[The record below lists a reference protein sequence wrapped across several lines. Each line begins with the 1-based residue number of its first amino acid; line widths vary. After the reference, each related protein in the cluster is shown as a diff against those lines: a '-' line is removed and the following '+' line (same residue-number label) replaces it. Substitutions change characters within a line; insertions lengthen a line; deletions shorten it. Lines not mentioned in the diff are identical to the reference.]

1 MASPRTGK
9 LSSASETDEVFWFI
23 QLVQCPFSLC
33 TSEEKMDIDQF
44 GYETHRAAE
53 GVGPYM
59 GGKKQEGQALPP
71 YSVFAASV
79 CKI

>member
-1 MASPRTGK
+1 
-9 LSSASETDEVFWFI
+9 
-23 QLVQCPFSLC
+23 
-33 TSEEKMDIDQF
+33 MDTDQF

-59 GGKKQEGQALPP
+59 GEKKREGQALPP